1 MSKDDR
7 MFIPIKSKQT
17 QNQIRTVMKASG
29 LTYEQLIE
37 KYLKMPYAGDL
48 ELLANKHK
56 DTKKLYEEYVCEAN
70 QHCAHELFEYIW
82 VILAQTALGGC
93 DSKKIIKHIT
103 NHIDNGDFITDSYE
117 GD

>member
-48 ELLANKHK
+48 ELLENKHK
-56 DTKKLYEEYVCEAN
+56 DVKKLYEEYVCEAN
-70 QHCAHELFEYIW
+70 KHYTHELFEYIW

-93 DSKKIIKHIT
+93 DSKKVIKFIT
-103 NHIDNGDFITDSYE
+103 THIDNGDFITDSHE